1 MSHEERLN
9 WYGGIF
15 FIVLIFFLVS
25 VSCVELVILDK
36 GINTSSAK
44 VAMEYILAVLQLS
57 RCTKGSWVHPGSNLL
72 VQVHR
77 SSKPEPGAR
86 FRFFL
91 AEHAPAP

>member
-1 MSHEERLN
+1 MVV
-9 WYGGIF
+9 F
-15 FIVLIFFLVS
+15 FYCAYFFLVS

-36 GINTSSAK
+36 GINTSSAT

-57 RCTKGSWVHPGSNLL
+57 RCTKGLWVHPGSNLL
-72 VQVHR
+72 AQVHR

-91 AEHAPAP
+91 TEHVPAP